1 MLLYQEIQQDA
12 FLTITQKARQFIDI
26 MKEKPMPKIQE
37 PTTPDASRTL
47 KVKNYNDQP
56 PEALVAHLVTDGL
69 FNNAIVVT
77 EFSKSYMGD
86 DVSLTRCMEAL
97 QEKTEAIYGNDM
109 KNMETLLMSQALALD
124 TMFAA
129 LARRAKLT
137 LDHHIDMGDKVL
149 RLALKAQSQC
159 RTTLETL
166 ANIKNPQPY
175 IQHNRAQYQQVNNG
189 ATLPPEAL
197 PARENQ
203 KQTNELLDALN
214 APERLDFSATQATI
228 QSHQDMEAVAT
239 QHRPQNP

>member
-1 MLLYQEIQQDA
+1 MLKP
-12 FLTITQKARQFIDI
+12 QK
-26 MKEKPMPKIQE
+26 
-37 PTTPDASRTL
+37 PTAPDKSRTL
-47 KVKNYNDQP
+47 KVKNHNDQP
-56 PEALVAHLVTDGL
+56 PEALTARLVTDGL
-69 FNNAIVVT
+69 FNNAVVVT

-97 QEKTEAIYGNDM
+97 RQKTEALHGNDM
-109 KNMETLLMSQALALD
+109 NNMETLLMSQALALD

-189 ATLPPEAL
+189 GIMPPETP

-203 KQTNELLDALN
+203 KQTNELLDAPN
-214 APERLDFSATQATI
+214 DPERLDFSATQTPI
-228 QSHQDMEAVAT
+228 KTDQTMETVAT

>member
-1 MLLYQEIQQDA
+1 
-12 FLTITQKARQFIDI
+12 
-26 MKEKPMPKIQE
+26 MPKTQE
-37 PTTPDASRTL
+37 PTTPDKSRTL
-47 KVKNYNDQP
+47 KVKTYNDQP
-56 PEALVAHLVTDGL
+56 PDVLTARLVTDGL
-69 FNNAIVVT
+69 LNNAVVVT

-86 DVSLTRCMEAL
+86 DVSLTHCMEAL
-97 QEKTEAIYGNDM
+97 RQKTDALHGNDM

-189 ATLPPEAL
+189 GPLPPEVC

-203 KQTNELLDALN
+203 KQTNELLDAPN
-214 APERLDFSATQATI
+214 APERLDFSATQTTI
-228 QSHQDMEAVAT
+228 QSHQDMETVGA

>member
-1 MLLYQEIQQDA
+1 
-12 FLTITQKARQFIDI
+12 
-26 MKEKPMPKIQE
+26 MPKTQE

-56 PEALVAHLVTDGL
+56 PDVLTARLVTDGF

-77 EFSKSYMGD
+77 EFSKSYMGE

-97 QEKTEAIYGNDM
+97 RQKTDALHGNDM
-109 KNMETLLMSQALALD
+109 KNMETLLISQALALD

-129 LARRAKLT
+129 LARRASAT
-137 LDHHIDMGDKVL
+137 MDQHLDAADKFM

-189 ATLPPEAL
+189 GPLPPEVC

-203 KQTNELLDALN
+203 KQTNELLDAPN
-214 APERLDFSATQATI
+214 APERLDFSATQTTI
-228 QSHQDMEAVAT
+228 QSHQDMETVGA

>member
-1 MLLYQEIQQDA
+1 
-12 FLTITQKARQFIDI
+12 
-26 MKEKPMPKIQE
+26 MPK
-37 PTTPDASRTL
+37 PKNLTAPDKSRTL
-47 KVKNYNDQP
+47 KVKTYNDQP
-56 PEALVAHLVTDGL
+56 PDVLTAHLVTGGL
-69 FNNAIVVT
+69 LNNAVVVT

-97 QEKTEAIYGNDM
+97 RQKTDALHDNDM
-109 KNMETLLMSQALALD
+109 KPVETLLMSQALALD

-129 LARRAKLT
+129 LARRASAT
-137 LDHHIDMGDKVL
+137 MDQHLDAADKFM

-189 ATLPPEAL
+189 LALSPEAP

-203 KQTNELLDALN
+203 KYTNELLDAPN
-214 APERLDFSATQATI
+214 APERLDFSATQAI
-228 QSHQDMEAVAT
+228 IPSHQTMETVAS
-239 QHRPQNP
+239 QHRPENP

>member
-1 MLLYQEIQQDA
+1 
-12 FLTITQKARQFIDI
+12 
-26 MKEKPMPKIQE
+26 
-37 PTTPDASRTL
+37 
-47 KVKNYNDQP
+47 
-56 PEALVAHLVTDGL
+56 VTD
-69 FNNAIVVT
+69 FA
-77 EFSKSYMGD
+77 KSYMGE
-86 DVSLTRCMEAL
+86 DVSLTHCMEAL
-97 QEKTEAIYGNDM
+97 ETTAKALHHN
-109 KNMETLLMSQALALD
+109 NMQGVETLLMSQALALD

-189 ATLPPEAL
+189 GIMPPDTL

-203 KQTNELLDALN
+203 KQTNELLDAPN
-214 APERLDFSATQATI
+214 APEWLDPRTTQTTI
-228 QSHQDMEAVAT
+228 KTDQTMETVAT

>member
-1 MLLYQEIQQDA
+1 
-12 FLTITQKARQFIDI
+12 
-26 MKEKPMPKIQE
+26 MPKTQE
-37 PTTPDASRTL
+37 PTAPDKSRTL
-47 KVKNYNDQP
+47 KVKTYNDQP
-56 PEALVAHLVTDGL
+56 PDVLTAHLVTGGL
-69 FNNAIVVT
+69 LNNAVVVT
-77 EFSKSYMGD
+77 EFSKSYMGE
-86 DVSLTRCMEAL
+86 DVSLTHCMEAL
-97 QEKTEAIYGNDM
+97 RQKTDALHNNDM
-109 KNMETLLMSQALALD
+109 KPVETLLISQALALD

-189 ATLPPEAL
+189 AALPPEAL

-214 APERLDFSATQATI
+214 APERLDFSTTQTTI
-228 QSHQDMEAVAT
+228 QTDQAMETVAA
-239 QHRPQNP
+239 QYRPQNP